1 MDATGAPV
9 TINAKTVGL
18 SASRIYDGSVDLL
31 GSDVTITTGVGDET
45 LTHTATTSNSKDVAV
60 SNKYIDAI
68 TLTDAVDGSGGLVS
82 NYQLPSLDALDAPVT
97 ISAKTVGLSATRIY
111 DGSIDLLGSDV
122 TITTGVGSETLTHTG
137 TTSTSKDV
145 AVTDKYVNA
154 ITLTDAVDGSGGL
167 VSNYQLPTL
176 NALNAPVTINTK
188 TVGLSA
194 ERIYD
199 GSVDLLGS
207 DVTITTGVGSETL
220 THTGTVSNSKDVAVA
235 NKFISAITLTDAVD
249 GSGGLPVIT
258 TYPALDATGAPV
270 TINAKTVGFL
280 RVVFM
285 MVRIA

>member
-1 MDATGAPV
+1 MVPV
-9 TINAKTVGL
+9 DSLSNYQLPSLDSVNTPVVINAKTVGL
-18 SASRIYDGSVDLL
+18 SASRIYDGSENLID
-31 GSDVTITTGVGDET
+31 SDVTITTSVGGET
-45 LTHTATTSNSKDVAV
+45 LTHTGTTSSSKDVAV

-68 TLTDAVDGSGGLVS
+68 TLMDAVDGSGGLAS
-82 NYQLPSLDALDAPVT
+82 NYQLPPWTRWMPRSQSVLKP
-97 ISAKTVGLSATRIY
+97 SALSATRIY

-235 NKFISAITLTDAVD
+235 NKYISAITLT
-249 GSGGLPVIT
+249 GCSRWIRW
-258 TYPALDATGAPV
+258 
-270 TINAKTVGFL
+270 VGQ
-280 RVVFM
+280 
-285 MVRIA
+285 